1 MKIVTVTG
9 LDQDAANTGSITN
22 YLTPATTAPVT
33 DDSNITGFQSL
44 VFDYA
49 MPFPLSLVVSR
60 VTLTRYQLLFRYLL
74 SLRHLETN
82 LVDSWGEQ
90 GKHRAWKHRS
100 NNPRIEVWKRKAWTL
115 RARMLV
121 FVQQL
126 LYYCTAEVIEPNWV
140 SLMSRLNP
148 EGEAEKAKEKTDENT
163 GTQVKR
169 TVDELMQ
176 DHVDFL
182 ATCLKECMLTNS
194 KLLRVSLHT
203 SSLSCN
209 RAKCDTDKQ

>member
-1 MKIVTVTG
+1 
-9 LDQDAANTGSITN
+9 
-22 YLTPATTAPVT
+22 
-33 DDSNITGFQSL
+33 
-44 VFDYA
+44 

-74 SLRHLETN
+74 SLKHLETD
-82 LVDSWGEQ
+82 LAKCWGEQ
-90 GKHRAWKHRS
+90 GKNAAWKHRS
-100 NNPRIEVWKRKAWTL
+100 RNPRIELWKRKAWTL

-126 LYYCTAEVIEPNWV
+126 TYYCTAEVIEPNWT
-140 SLMSRLNP
+140 SLMSRLN
-148 EGEAEKAKEKTDENT
+148 EEKKGDAKGKNKST
-163 GTQVKR
+163 GTESEGPQVKR

-194 KLLRVSLHT
+194 KLLRVSPAH
-203 SSLSCN
+203 
-209 RAKCDTDKQ
+209 

>member
-9 LDQDAANTGSITN
+9 LDQDAANTGTITN
-22 YLTPATTAPVT
+22 YTPAATAPVT

-90 GKHRAWKHRS
+90 GKHKAWKHRS
-100 NNPRIEVWKRKAWTL
+100 KDPRVELWKRKAWTL

-140 SLMSRLNP
+140 SLMSRLSA
-148 EGEAEKAKEKTDENT
+148 EGKEDGKDADKSETY
-163 GTQVKR
+163 VKR

-194 KLLRVSLHT
+194 KLLRVSNPLPP
-203 SSLSCN
+203 
-209 RAKCDTDKQ
+209 